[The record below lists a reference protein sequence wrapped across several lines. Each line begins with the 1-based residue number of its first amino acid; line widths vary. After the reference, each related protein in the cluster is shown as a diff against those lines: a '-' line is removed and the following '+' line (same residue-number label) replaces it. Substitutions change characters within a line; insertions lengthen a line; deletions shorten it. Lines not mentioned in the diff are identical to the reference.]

1 MAMPGAESHE
11 TRDFARETKFLVD
24 AAKADGIRAWAREH
38 LARDPS
44 GEGPTGDEYSTTS
57 LYFDTKNYDVYYQR
71 RSYKRAKYRIRRY
84 GLSDVVFLERKF
96 RSSRLL
102 AKRRTIV
109 PVKDLAWLDEAK
121 SDTAWPGHWF
131 HRRLLLRGLQPIM
144 QFSYTRVARLGQ
156 AENGPVRLT
165 LDTNLRALPMFDK
178 AFIPGVGVPVTPF
191 MNNQVVL
198 ELKYRVELPA
208 LFRKLVEE
216 FKLSRAKVSKYR
228 QGLGALNLTPQAPD
242 RDAPESEEEDER
254 PKAGAGI

>member
-1 MAMPGAESHE
+1 MPGAESHE

-24 AAKADGIRAWAREH
+24 ADKADAIRAWAREY

-71 RSYKRAKYRIRRY
+71 RSFKRAKYRIRRY
-84 GLSDVVFLERKF
+84 GLADVVFLERKF

-109 PVKDLAWLDEAK
+109 PVKDLVWLDQPT
-121 SDTAWPGHWF
+121 SDPSWAGYWF
-131 HRRLLLRGLQPIM
+131 HRRLTLRGLHPIM
-144 QFSYTRVARLGQ
+144 QFSYTRVARLGN
-156 AENGPVRLT
+156 AESGPVRLT

-178 AFIPGVGVPVTPF
+178 AFIPGVGVPLMEF
-191 MNNQVVL
+191 MNNKVIL

-208 LFRKLVEE
+208 IFRKLVEE

-228 QGLGALNLTPQAPD
+228 QGLAVLNLTPQAPD
-242 RDAPESEEEDER
+242 RDAEEEDER
-254 PKAGAGI
+254 PQAGAGI

>member
-1 MAMPGAESHE
+1 MTGAESHE

-24 AAKADGIRAWAREH
+24 TEKADAIRAWAREH

-57 LYFDTKNYDVYYQR
+57 LYFDTKSYDVYYQR
-71 RSYKRAKYRIRRY
+71 GSYKRAKFRIRRY
-84 GLSDVVFLERKF
+84 GLADVVFLERKF

-109 PVKDLAWLDEAK
+109 PVKDLAWLDQAT

-131 HRRLLLRGLQPIM
+131 HRRLVLRGLHPIM
-144 QFSYTRVARLGQ
+144 QFSYTRVARLGN

-165 LDTNLRALPMFDK
+165 MDTNLRALPMFDK
-178 AFIPGVGVPVTPF
+178 AFLPGVGLPLAPF
-191 MNNQVVL
+191 MNNQVIL

-208 LFRKLVEE
+208 VFRKLVAE
-216 FKLSRAKVSKYR
+216 FTLSRAKVSKYR
-228 QGLGALNLTPQAPD
+228 QGLAALNLTPQAPD
-242 RDAPESEEEDER
+242 KDVEEEDER